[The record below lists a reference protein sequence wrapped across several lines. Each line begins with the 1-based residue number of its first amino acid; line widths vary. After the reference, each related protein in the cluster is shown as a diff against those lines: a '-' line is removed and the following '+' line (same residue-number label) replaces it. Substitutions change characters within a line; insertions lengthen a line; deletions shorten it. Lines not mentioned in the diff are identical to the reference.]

1 MEYIKTKIE
10 GKWIVF
16 DPIRFRAT
24 VVDKVSNK

>member
-16 DPIRFRAT
+16 DEVRFRAM
-24 VVDKVSNK
+24 VVDKVMQ